1 MRKFPLF
8 FAIVSM
14 TVCAAF
20 AAWNGSTASPSTI
33 TEEGVQYYSI
43 HTPEE
48 LAWVAA
54 QVKGGKTAINAK
66 LANNLVFGSST
77 SAYATI
83 DWTPIGD
90 TVYNFNGV
98 LDGAGYT
105 IYGLSMNSAAMG
117 GLMGVVGTSGVVRN
131 LTIRKSKFLIKEDDA
146 TNDAGSIAAIN
157 KGKISNCISYADSV
171 KGAIAGGLVGQN
183 LGTIESSRSYVTKV
197 KSGSYAGGIAAANS
211 GSIFKCGN
219 YGSVY
224 AGGTPVVSSTSVT
237 PSSGGTYIEPIT
249 GQEITDGHPTT
260 TFKMA
265 RYAGGIAASNEGTID
280 QCENYGGLGIAT
292 SLSSLPE
299 TPSAQS
305 TPEENLPE
313 AVPILAAERIYENF
327 YYFHYYRYGGIAALN
342 YGTVKNV
349 RNFGQCENKESVSS
363 TDNGAY
369 GFTFRYYGYFYAGVV
384 FGNSGNVS
392 NGFSASNKMEYG
404 IGYTVTDGT
413 FNTVFFDKSV
423 LPDTVLA
430 FSETPSGLTHTE
442 GLSTSALKK
451 LEMAWYLN
459 TSYGT
464 TTNSGAW
471 CYDAGY
477 PRFANANC
485 KATYRVTFS
494 DGGANK
500 GTYYT
505 NKNGAL
511 EGLTTWPTGSV
522 KTDGTVFVGWYNSKG
537 EKVTQKTVITADQT
551 LTAKYENT
559 ASAKLTAFF
568 YGDSTLLYTATAAYG
583 SNPTSIYAGS
593 TPTRAKDVAY
603 TYTWAGTW
611 SPSDALTTDETTYR
625 AVFDAVLNKYT
636 VTFLYSGAEYD
647 KQQVE
652 YGKAATKPTD
662 PEVPSN
668 KVFVGWDK
676 DISRIEG
683 NLTTSA
689 IVADE
694 CFVTFKYLDET
705 LKVDRVGC
713 GYGATA
719 PAAPQMRTRKLFGG
733 WDKDFSKVTEDMT
746 VNAVEWDECIAYF
759 TVYHDTV
766 KTESVACG
774 TAPTAPE
781 LPKDDE
787 DFHYA
792 GWGWTPDHRISRDTE
807 IPAIMEMFYKVLLF
821 NENCFNYSTILTTEH
836 WYKTPKETDLFST
849 VTYWYLNPDATIQGA
864 FRETSVELNDRVTM
878 LYARVGSDYGGSSY
892 YKLSDGCQIYK
903 EYLYDTDTTNQQVE
917 NKAYARILEELE
929 KINALADANANE
941 ASSSSSTVNSSSS
954 SVKPSYSSSSS
965 VNPGYSS
972 SSSVNPGHS
981 SSSVYNPDGSSSSAG
996 MSMPEMENAPRFTL
1010 KVSGRSLLLG
1020 GLRIAA
1026 NYEIFDMQGH
1036 LILSGRAAAANI
1048 LLQIPR
1054 AGAYL
1059 VRVGSAT
1066 RKIAVR

>member
-43 HTPEE
+43 RTPEE

-54 QVKGGKTAINAK
+54 QVKGGKTTINAK

-77 SAYATI
+77 SAYATT

-90 TVYNFNGV
+90 TTYNFNGV

-117 GLMGVVGTSGVVRN
+117 GLMGAVGNSGVVKN
-131 LTIRKSKFLIKEDDA
+131 LTIRKSKFLIKEDNA

-171 KGAIAGGLVGQN
+171 KGAFAGGLVGRN
-183 LGTIESSRSYVTKV
+183 IGVIEGSRSYVAKV

-211 GSIFKCGN
+211 GSILKSAN

-224 AGGTPVVSSTSVT
+224 ASGTPVSSTSEFTQSQGETVT
-237 PSSGGTYIEPIT
+237 DPIT
-249 GQEITDGHPTT
+249 GETYTDGHATT

-265 RYAGGIAASNEGTID
+265 RYAGGIAASNSGIID

-292 SLSSLPE
+292 NLSSLTE
-299 TPSAQS
+299 MPSAMPVS
-305 TPEENLPE
+305 EEDVPEP
-313 AVPILAAERIYENF
+313 AQRIYEN
-327 YYFHYYRYGGIAALN
+327 YYYYHYYRYGGIAASN
-342 YGTVKNV
+342 SGTVKNV

-363 TDNGAY
+363 TENRAS
-369 GFTFRYYGYFYAGVV
+369 GFIFRYYGYFYAGVV

-404 IGYTVTDGT
+404 IGYTASSGS
-413 FNTVFFDKSV
+413 FNTVFYDKSV
-423 LPDTVLA
+423 LPDTVPA
-430 FSETPSGLTHTE
+430 FAENSATLTHAE
-442 GLSTSALKK
+442 GLATSALKK

-494 DGGANK
+494 DGGVNK

-511 EGLTTWPTGSV
+511 EGMTTWPKGSV

-537 EKVTQKTVITADQT
+537 EKVTQKTVVTADQT

-568 YGDSTLLYTATAAYG
+568 YSDSTLLYTATAAYG
-583 SNPTSIYAGS
+583 SNPTNIYAGS

-611 SPSDALTTDETTYR
+611 SPSGALTTDETTYR

-676 DISRIEG
+676 DFSRIEG

-705 LKVDRVGC
+705 LKVDRIGC

-719 PAAPQMRTRKLFGG
+719 PAVPQMRTRKLFGG

-849 VTYWYLNPDATIQGA
+849 VTYWYLDPDATIQGA
-864 FRETSVELNDRVTM
+864 FRESSVELNDRVTM
-878 LYARVGSDYGGSSY
+878 LYARVGNDYGGSSY

-917 NKAYARILEELE
+917 NKAYARIFEELE

-941 ASSSSSTVNSSSS
+941 TSSSSSTVNSSSS
-954 SVKPSYSSSSS
+954 SVNS
-965 VNPGYSS
+965 GYSS
-972 SSSVNPGHS
+972 NSVDNFGW
-981 SSSVYNPDGSSSSAG
+981 SSSSAWMG
-996 MSMPEMENAPRFTL
+996 VPEMANSPSFTME
-1010 KVSGRSLLLG
+1010 VSGRNLLLG
-1020 GLRIAA
+1020 GLRSAT
-1026 NYEIFDMQGH
+1026 NYEVFDMQGH

-1048 LLQIPR
+1048 SLQIPR
-1054 AGAYL
+1054 AGTYL